1 MKISYKFLKAII
13 LPALL
18 LAFFAMAAAAQEE
31 NVFVVIR
38 VAASRAD
45 IETSSEKPREVRFYI
60 SNVVNLPNSGR
71 AFRDARDSASDYLLK
86 SVIEPL
92 KAKSI
97 MHETFYDDAVKIN
110 DGYILSGLSKE
121 DAEAKRAEALA
132 AYKEQWGNIYTFNWA
147 YGQTVGLD
155 ISKPTLFYHNPEV
168 PVYLPKGEA
177 PAKETPKSEKQPPVK
192 KPKGRA

>member
-1 MKISYKFLKAII
+1 MKIPYKFLKIMI
-13 LPALL
+13 LSALL
-18 LAFFAMAAAAQEE
+18 LAFFATAAAAQEE

-60 SNVVNLPNSGR
+60 SNVINLPNSGR
-71 AFRDARDSASDYLLK
+71 AFRDARDSASDYLMK

-97 MHETFYDDAVKIN
+97 VHETFYDDAVKIN

-121 DAEAKRAEALA
+121 DAEAKRAEALV

-155 ISKPTLFYHNPEV
+155 ASKPTLFYHNPEV
-168 PVYLPKGEA
+168 PVYLPKGETA
-177 PAKETPKSEKQPPVK
+177 PAKETPKTEKPPVK
-192 KPKGRA
+192 KTKGKN